1 MAMVINEE
9 QQMLKESAAGFLAE
23 FAPVTELRKQRDA
36 GSEKGYADNLWRQMA
51 DMGWAAILVPEAYG
65 GLEFGHVGMGQI
77 VEQTG
82 RSLTASPLFSTAI
95 LGVTAINHAANA
107 AQKTEL
113 LGAIAAGELTTAL
126 AVDEKIHHAPTLISM
141 TASANE
147 QGDGYIL
154 NGCKCFVADGSVADK
169 LIVAARTSGKSG
181 DIAGISL
188 FIVDRTAAGIEVD
201 RREMVDCRNYANI
214 SFNNVPVT
222 DAELLGEAGGGFHAL
237 SATLDAG
244 NAFLAAEML
253 GIAQQTFDTTLQ
265 YLKER
270 KQFGVLIGSFQ
281 ALQHR
286 AAHWWS
292 EIELCKSVV
301 LKALQALDE
310 SDAKSPLLVSIA
322 KAKLCEVAELATN
335 EAIQMHGGIGMTDEY
350 DVGFYI
356 KRARPAAMLFGDYSY
371 HGDRFALLSGY

>member
-1 MAMVINEE
+1 MSLMINEE
-9 QQMLKESAAGFLAE
+9 QQMLKDSAQGFLAE
-23 FAPVTELRKQRDA
+23 FAPVAELRKQRDA
-36 GSEKGYADNLWRQMA
+36 GSEQGYSDNLWRQMV

-82 RSLTASPLFSTAI
+82 RTLTASPLFSTAI
-95 LGVTAINHAANA
+95 LGVTAINFSASKE
-107 AQKTEL
+107 QKTQF
-113 LGAIAAGELTTAL
+113 LGAIASGEITTAL
-126 AVDEKIHHAPTLISM
+126 AVDEKTHHAPSEIST
-141 TASANE
+141 TAAASG
-147 QGDGYIL
+147 QGYSL
-154 NGCKCFVADGSVADK
+154 NGSKRFVVDGSTADK
-169 LIVAARTSGKSG
+169 LIVAARTSGDAA
-181 DIAGISL
+181 DIEGISL
-188 FIVDRTAAGIEVD
+188 FIVDRTATGVEFE
-201 RREMVDCRNYANI
+201 RTEMIDCRNYANI
-214 SFNNVPVT
+214 HFNNVEVSAT
-222 DAELLGEAGGGFHAL
+222 ALLGEEGRGYSAL
-237 SATLDAG
+237 SATLDIG
-244 NAFLAAEML
+244 NAYLAAEML

-301 LKALQALDE
+301 LKALQALDKG
-310 SDAKSPLLVSIA
+310 DDKSPQLVSIA

-350 DVGFYI
+350 DIGFYI

-371 HGDRFALLSGY
+371 HGDRFARLSGY

>member
-1 MAMVINEE
+1 MALVINEE
-9 QQMLKESAAGFLAE
+9 QQMLKESAQGFLAE
-23 FAPVTELRKQRDA
+23 FAPIAELRKQRDS
-36 GSEKGYADNLWRQMA
+36 GSEKGYGDNLWRQMV

-82 RSLTASPLFSTAI
+82 RTLTASPLFSTAI
-95 LGVTAINHAANA
+95 LGVTAINLIANEE
-107 AQKTEL
+107 QKTEL
-113 LGAIAAGELTTAL
+113 LGAIAGGELTITL
-126 AVDEKIHHAPTLISM
+126 AVDEKTHHAPSQISTTA
-141 TASANE
+141 TASG
-147 QGDGYIL
+147 QGYIL
-154 NGCKCFVADGSVADK
+154 NGSKRFVVDGSTADK
-169 LIVAARTSGKSG
+169 LIVAARSSG
-181 DIAGISL
+181 DAGDNEGISL
-188 FIVDRTAAGIEVD
+188 FIVDRTAAGVEVE
-201 RREMVDCRNYANI
+201 RTEMVDCRNYANI
-214 SFNNVPVT
+214 NFNNVEVSAT
-222 DAELLGEAGGGFHAL
+222 ALLGDEGRGFSAL
-237 SATLDAG
+237 SATLDIG
-244 NAFLAAEML
+244 NAYLAAEML

-281 ALQHR
+281 SLQHR

-301 LKALQALDE
+301 IKALQALDKG
-310 SDAKSPLLVSIA
+310 DDKSPLLVSIA

-350 DVGFYI
+350 DIGFYI

-371 HGDRFALLSGY
+371 HGDRFARISGY

>member
-1 MAMVINEE
+1 MALVINEE
-9 QQMLKESAAGFLAE
+9 QQMLKESAQGFLTE
-23 FAPVTELRKQRDA
+23 FAPIAEFRKQRDS
-36 GSEKGYADNLWRQMA
+36 GSEKGYGDILWRQMV

-82 RSLTASPLFSTAI
+82 RTLTASPLFSTAI
-95 LGVTAINHAANA
+95 LGVTAINLSANEE
-107 AQKTEL
+107 QKTEL
-113 LGAIAAGELTTAL
+113 LGAIAGGELTTAL
-126 AVDEKIHHAPTLISM
+126 AVDEKIHHAPSQISTTA
-141 TASANE
+141 TASG
-147 QGDGYIL
+147 QGYIL
-154 NGCKCFVADGSVADK
+154 NGSKRFVGDGSTADR
-169 LIVAARTSGKSG
+169 LIVAARSAG
-181 DIAGISL
+181 DAGDKEGISL
-188 FIVDRTAAGIEVD
+188 FIVDRTATGVEIE
-201 RREMVDCRNYANI
+201 RTEMVDCRNYANI
-214 SFNNVPVT
+214 NFNNVEVSAT
-222 DAELLGEAGGGFHAL
+222 ALLGEEGKGFSAL
-237 SATLDAG
+237 SATLDVG
-244 NAFLAAEML
+244 NAYLATEML

-301 LKALQALDE
+301 LKALQSLDKG
-310 SDAKSPLLVSIA
+310 DAKSPLVVSIA

-350 DVGFYI
+350 DIGFYI